1 MDLPAAPAVETTYAT
16 WMADALARARE
27 AAAAGDVPVGA
38 LVVDEGGAVI
48 GVGANLREAD
58 GDPTGHAEIVAMRR
72 AATSR
77 GSWRLDGCTLVV
89 TLEPCLM
96 CAGAAV
102 QARLPRIV
110 LGAWDRK
117 AGACGGLW
125 DVVRDS
131 RSTHR
136 IEVVGGIREAE
147 CAEVLTDFFHRR
159 RA

>member
-1 MDLPAAPAVETTYAT
+1 MGR
-16 WMADALARARE
+16 ALELAHE

-38 LVVDEGGAVI
+38 LVVDPDGEVI
-48 GVGANLREAD
+48 GVGANLREVD

-72 AATSR
+72 AAASR
-77 GSWRLDGCTLVV
+77 GGWRLDGCTLVV

-136 IEVVGGIREAE
+136 VEVIGGIRERE
-147 CAEVLTDFFHRR
+147 CAIVLEEFFAARR
-159 RA
+159 D

>member
-1 MDLPAAPAVETTYAT
+1 MTDSGAPAVEATYAT
-16 WMADALARARE
+16 WMGDALALARE
-27 AAAAGDVPVGA
+27 AALAGDVPVGA
-38 LVVDEGGAVI
+38 IVVDETGSVV
-48 GVGANLREAD
+48 GVGANLREVD
-58 GDPTGHAEIVAMRR
+58 GDPTAHAEIVAMRR
-72 AATSR
+72 AAAAR

-136 IEVVGGIREAE
+136 IEVVGGIRESE
-147 CAEVLTDFFHRR
+147 CADVLSQFFRDRR
-159 RA
+159 

>member
-1 MDLPAAPAVETTYAT
+1 MSANGAPAVEAIYAQ
-16 WMADALARARE
+16 WMEQALAEARK
-27 AAAAGDVPVGA
+27 AADAGDVPVGA
-38 LVVDEGGAVI
+38 LVVDEQGCVI
-48 GVGANLREAD
+48 SVGANLREVQA
-58 GDPTGHAEIVAMRR
+58 DPTGHAEVVAIRQ
-72 AATSR
+72 AAAAR

-96 CAGAAV
+96 CAGTAV

-110 LGAWDRK
+110 LGAWDTK

-136 IEVVGGIREAE
+136 IEVVGGIRETE
-147 CAEVLTDFFHRR
+147 CARLLKEFFAQRR
-159 RA
+159 

>member
-1 MDLPAAPAVETTYAT
+1 MAPAIELTYDA
-16 WMADALARARE
+16 WMGRALELACE
-27 AAAAGDVPVGA
+27 VGAAGDVPVGA
-38 LVVDEGGAVI
+38 LVVDPDGEVI
-48 GVGANLREAD
+48 GVGANLREVD

-72 AATSR
+72 AAASR
-77 GSWRLDGCTLVV
+77 GGWRLDGCTLVV

-136 IEVVGGIREAE
+136 IEVVGGIREDE
-147 CAEVLTDFFHRR
+147 CSAVLKEFFATRR
-159 RA
+159 

>member
-1 MDLPAAPAVETTYAT
+1 MD
-16 WMADALARARE
+16 DALVHARE
-27 AAAAGDVPVGA
+27 AAQAAEVPVGA
-38 LVVDEGGAVI
+38 LVVDEKGTVI

-58 GDPTGHAEIVAMRR
+58 RDPTAHAEIVAMRR
-72 AATSR
+72 AAATR
-77 GSWRLDGCTLVV
+77 GTWRLDGCTLVV

-110 LGAWDRK
+110 LGAWDTK

-136 IEVVGGIREAE
+136 IEVVGGVRERE
-147 CAEVLTDFFHRR
+147 CAEVLSTFFRARR
-159 RA
+159 